1 MCSYIPILRPSE
13 FPSISSADSTVPR
26 AGKHLHFRERP
37 QENSIFKRKR
47 AFSTSSEPIQC
58 PKSSYI
64 DESDSLQSYHRDVRY
79 YDSLTWAMYHRITQ
93 ARRKRKNGNDIINQ
107 KASVSESK
115 TDSNRVFE
123 NDSPS
128 EYKSNALKNVED
140 DIFPFDM

>member
-1 MCSYIPILRPSE
+1 
-13 FPSISSADSTVPR
+13 
-26 AGKHLHFRERP
+26 
-37 QENSIFKRKR
+37 
-47 AFSTSSEPIQC
+47 
-58 PKSSYI
+58 
-64 DESDSLQSYHRDVRY
+64 
-79 YDSLTWAMYHRITQ
+79 MYHRITQ